1 MRVHHHG
8 RPVRRL
14 GSTRASRKSRGQSL
28 VEFAL
33 VFPIAML
40 ILMAVFD
47 VGRAVFVYN
56 GLTNAAR
63 EGARLAAVNQDEGL
77 IEDRVTD
84 MTFGNAVSNLGTP
97 NFVRFHREGPNLA
110 SPTSNPVCPAGD
122 IAVGCIAIVNAE
134 SSWSAITPIVGQV
147 IGPITFRAQSEVPV
161 EFVCPNANIPAY
173 ALATSCP
180 KQP

>member
-1 MRVHHHG
+1 M
-8 RPVRRL
+8 
-14 GSTRASRKSRGQSL
+14 L
-28 VEFAL
+28 V
-33 VFPIAML
+33 
-40 ILMAVFD
+40 LMAVFD

-77 IEDRVTD
+77 IEDRVEA
-84 MTFGNAVSNLGTP
+84 MTFGNGVTNLGTP
-97 NFVRFHREGPNLA
+97 NIVRFHREGPNFA
-110 SPTSNPVCPAGD
+110 TPTSNPVCPTGD
-122 IAVGCIAIVNAE
+122 IAVGCIAIVSPE
-134 SSWSAITPIVGQV
+134 SNWSAITPIIGQV